1 MRKMLQAILANDIVL
16 RSQVVMVKRRDEHHR
31 QDNRQQPGGEYA
43 SFQGHNGHKVTKKR
57 NKIINFDYSESSV
70 MKLAEALNQRADLQ
84 RRIAQLRERL
94 SNNVKVQEG
103 DQPAEKPEDLF
114 KELEAALKQLKDLIV
129 SINRTNQETVWEGK
143 TLTEI
148 IAEKDVLTMHLAAL
162 RATLDAANVR
172 SDRYSRNE
180 IKFVRTIDVNALQK
194 KVDYLSRDLRVL
206 DSKLQQAN
214 WTTDLQ

>member
-1 MRKMLQAILANDIVL
+1 
-16 RSQVVMVKRRDEHHR
+16 
-31 QDNRQQPGGEYA
+31 
-43 SFQGHNGHKVTKKR
+43 
-57 NKIINFDYSESSV
+57 

-84 RRIAQLRERL
+84 KRIAQLRERL

-103 DQPAEKPEDLF
+103 DQPAENPEDLF
-114 KELEAALKQLKDLIV
+114 EELESSLQQLKDMIV
-129 SINRTNQETVWEGK
+129 RINKTNQETVWEGT

-148 IAEKDVLTMHLAAL
+148 IAEKDVLSMHLAAL
-162 RATLDAANVR
+162 RSTLDAANVR

-194 KVDYLSRDLRVL
+194 KVDNLSRDLRVL

-214 WTTDLQ
+214 WTADLK

>member
-1 MRKMLQAILANDIVL
+1 
-16 RSQVVMVKRRDEHHR
+16 
-31 QDNRQQPGGEYA
+31 
-43 SFQGHNGHKVTKKR
+43 
-57 NKIINFDYSESSV
+57 

-84 RRIAQLRERL
+84 KRIAQLRERI

-114 KELEAALKQLKDLIV
+114 TDLDKSLKELESLIV
-129 SINRTNQETVWEGK
+129 RINRTNQETTWEGK
-143 TLTEI
+143 TLTEM
-148 IAEKDVLTMHLAAL
+148 IAAKDVLSLHLTTL
-162 RATLDAANVR
+162 RAILDEANVR
-172 SDRYSRNE
+172 SDRFSRNE

-214 WTTDLQ
+214 WTTDLK

>member
-1 MRKMLQAILANDIVL
+1 
-16 RSQVVMVKRRDEHHR
+16 
-31 QDNRQQPGGEYA
+31 
-43 SFQGHNGHKVTKKR
+43 
-57 NKIINFDYSESSV
+57 

-84 RRIAQLRERL
+84 RRVAQLRERL

-114 KELEAALKQLKDLIV
+114 KELGGSLKLLKDLIV

-143 TLTEI
+143 TLTEM
-148 IAEKDVLTMHLAAL
+148 IAEKDVLSLHLSTL
-162 RATLDAANVR
+162 RSTLDAANVR

-194 KVDYLSRDLRVL
+194 RVDDLSRDLREL
-206 DSKLQQAN
+206 DSKIQQAN
-214 WTTDLQ
+214 WLTDLK

>member
-1 MRKMLQAILANDIVL
+1 
-16 RSQVVMVKRRDEHHR
+16 
-31 QDNRQQPGGEYA
+31 
-43 SFQGHNGHKVTKKR
+43 
-57 NKIINFDYSESSV
+57 

-84 RRIAQLRERL
+84 KRIAQLRERL

-103 DQPAEKPEDLF
+103 DQPAENPEDLF
-114 KELEAALKQLKDLIV
+114 KELESSLQQLKDMIV
-129 SINRTNQETVWEGK
+129 RINKTNQETVWEGT

-148 IAEKDVLTMHLAAL
+148 IAEKDVLSMHLAAL
-162 RATLDAANVR
+162 RSTLDAANVR

-194 KVDYLSRDLRVL
+194 KVDNLSRDLRVL

-214 WTTDLQ
+214 WTADLK